1 MVVDIVTQDS
11 ERNNLKY
18 CLESNDFWER
28 QQKKKRTNP
37 KTLARRQ
44 KGFWKRQRKKEIKKK
59 KKM

>member
-1 MVVDIVTQDS
+1 MVLDIVTQDS

-44 KGFWKRQRKKEIKKK
+44 KGFWKRQGKKK
-59 KKM
+59 